1 MVSYD
6 TQNLYG
12 ANIHELQD
20 FGKNLTC
27 GCWKKYVRVKAADFQ
42 EKVFQ

>member
-27 GCWKKYVRVKAADFQ
+27 GCWKKCVRVKAADFQ